1 LTPNSCREAR
11 LQPAIQYVRTTDGVR
26 IACWELG
33 EGAPFVAMPSTPITH
48 TRLEWEIPECREWY
62 QRLSR
67 GRRLVRYD
75 SRGFGLS
82 DRGVTDFSLEAHIF
96 DLEAVVDR
104 LGLGTFALF
113 ASGDAGMVAIAYAA
127 RHPEHVSHLLL
138 WHSWARRADVSQTPQ
153 TRALYAALMEQDW
166 KVYTD
171 AVARA
176 YVGPGDDDRVQQF
189 ASFFRECV
197 SAETLRLLAPVVYEW
212 DVTPLVSQ
220 VAAPVLVL
228 SRRKL
233 ATLGVGVAMD
243 LATSFHDAR
252 LVLLEGQSPLPWIG
266 ADVALTLRAVSGFL
280 GEEEPAAAAA
290 PRNRGSVTILFT
302 DMESS
307 TALTGHLGDERA
319 QELVRAHNRIV
330 RDALSRHGGS
340 EIKHTGDGI
349 MASFASAGA
358 GLECAMEIQKAVATR
373 NEEAELPFRVCI
385 GLNAGEPVEEES
397 DLFGTS
403 VQLAA
408 RIRDYAQPGQIL
420 VSNVVRELVAGK
432 PFLFADGGQ
441 AALKGFEEP
450 VRLFEL
456 YYEP

>member
-1 LTPNSCREAR
+1 M
-11 LQPAIQYVRTTDGVR
+11 QPSIQYVRTADGVR

-33 EGAPFVAMPSTPITH
+33 EGAPFIVLPSMPFTH
-48 TRLEWEIPECREWY
+48 ARLEWEIPECRDWY
-62 QRLSR
+62 QRLSQ

-82 DRGVTDFSLEAHIF
+82 DRRVPDFSLEAHIL

-113 ASGDAGMVAIAYAA
+113 ASGDSGMVAIAYAA

-138 WHSWARRADVSQTPQ
+138 WHSWARRADVSQTPH
-153 TRALYAALMEQDW
+153 TRALLAALMEQEWDI
-166 KVYTD
+166 YTD
-171 AVARA
+171 AAARA
-176 YVGPGDDDRVQQF
+176 LIGPGDEERWRQF
-189 ASFFRECV
+189 AAFYRECAT
-197 SAETLRLLAPVVYEW
+197 AEVLRQLVPVVYAW
-212 DVTPLVSQ
+212 DVSSLVSQ

-228 SRRKL
+228 SRRKM
-233 ATLGVGVAMD
+233 AAVGVGIAMD

-252 LVLLEGQSPLPWIG
+252 LVLLEGHSPFPWIG

-280 GEEEPAAAAA
+280 GEEELSPTA
-290 PRNRGSVTILFT
+290 PRHRGSVTILFT

-307 TALTGHLGDERA
+307 TPLTGRLGDEGA

-330 RDALSRHGGS
+330 REALRRHAGT

-349 MASFASAGA
+349 MASFGSAGEA
-358 GLECAMEIQKAVATR
+358 LECAIYIQKAFAAH
-373 NEEAELPFRVCI
+373 NQSAETPFRVRI

-408 RIRDYAQPGQIL
+408 RIRDTALPGEIL

-432 PFLFADGGQ
+432 EFLFSDRGH
-441 AALKGFEEP
+441 AAMKGFEEP
-450 VRLFEL
+450 IRLFEL
-456 YYEP
+456 HYGA

>member
-1 LTPNSCREAR
+1 
-11 LQPAIQYVRTTDGVR
+11 LQPAIQYVRTADAVR
-26 IACWELG
+26 IAYWELG
-33 EGAPFVAMPSTPITH
+33 DGAPLIVMPSTPFTH
-48 TRLEWEIPECREWY
+48 TRLEWEIPECRDWY

-82 DRGVTDFSLEAHIF
+82 DRRVPDFSLEAHIL

-113 ASGDAGMVAIAYAA
+113 APGDSGLVAIAYAA

-138 WHSWARRADVSQTPQ
+138 WNSWARRSDVSQTPQ
-153 TRALYAALMEQDW
+153 TRALYTALMEQDW
-166 KVYTD
+166 EVYTAAVGRALIGPED
-171 AVARA
+171 ADLSRQFVAF
-176 YVGPGDDDRVQQF
+176 Y
-189 ASFFRECV
+189 RECASPEV
-197 SAETLRLLAPVVYEW
+197 LRRLAPVVLDW

-220 VAAPVLVL
+220 VGAPVLVL
-228 SRRKL
+228 SRSKMP
-233 ATLGVGVAMD
+233 AVGVGIAMD
-243 LATSFHDAR
+243 LATGFPDAR
-252 LVLLEGQSPLPWIG
+252 LVLLEGNSPLPWRG

-280 GEEEPAAAAA
+280 GEEEPAPAAAT
-290 PRNRGSVTILFT
+290 RTGGSVTILFT

-307 TALTGHLGDERA
+307 TALTGHLGDEGA

-330 RDALSRHGGS
+330 RDALSRRGGS

-349 MASFASAGA
+349 MASFTSATA
-358 GLECAMEIQKAVATR
+358 GLECAMEIQKAVASR
-373 NEEAELPFRVCI
+373 NEEAEMPFRVCI

-408 RIRDYAQPGQIL
+408 RIRDHAQPGQIL

-432 PFLFADGGQ
+432 VFLFSDRGH

-456 YYEP
+456 RYDV